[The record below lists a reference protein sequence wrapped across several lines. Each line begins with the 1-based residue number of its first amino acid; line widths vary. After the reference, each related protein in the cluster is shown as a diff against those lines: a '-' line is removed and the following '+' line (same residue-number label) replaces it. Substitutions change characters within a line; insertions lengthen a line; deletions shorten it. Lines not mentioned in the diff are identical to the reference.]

1 MGERAVL
8 QIEIDANGVITG
20 SQKSVRSIDE
30 IKRSAGGLDKT
41 VASASASLAKFGAV
55 AALAAVAVGVVA
67 LRGLV
72 GVMADVVK
80 EASDDANALAQLQA
94 VVKSTGGAAGLSA
107 QEMSDL
113 GGSLQLV
120 SKFGDDSIAS
130 MQAVLATF
138 TNIRGPAFTETTTA
152 ILDMATALGLDLQQA
167 AIQVGKSINDPVK
180 GLQLLGRIGVSFTDG
195 QRDMVKQLMA
205 TGDTLGAQRVI
216 LAELNKEFGGSAAA
230 SVGTYTGQVDQL
242 NKRWEIFKEVIGQQ
256 LLPILTNL
264 VTQLVT
270 LASDHQ
276 DLAKQVADVVIHFT
290 RLTIIGAGFVAMAVE
305 MATAVGVKL
314 NRAYATLA
322 DTLAGLTFGETSAM
336 FAQASKNAS
345 ENADVMEVVSKAS
358 GDLAGV
364 LLRVGVGL
372 GEVKATGDAAR
383 VTLGAV
389 GDTSGQSAAD
399 AKKFADSLQGILDE
413 VDPTAKK
420 VNDLFEKIE
429 ILQKAIATGSKDK
442 LPTYIAALRDL
453 QAQLHA
459 IATEADL
466 TAQTLELLP
475 VNRTVKPIKEQL
487 LPQQA
492 TMTIS
497 QDSVSGFEKEMD
509 AATERLSANLQQG
522 MEGAFAGALA
532 ALASGQKVTIEDFG
546 RSLLQVAIQA
556 VTEYLARMLSA
567 LATELAQR
575 LSNVAVE
582 AGARQASGAVTGAT
596 GGAGQ
601 AVSGQMMG
609 QGAAVAGGSSMSGL
623 GTFLA
628 GIAVFAAAVA
638 MFKHQ
643 TDRHEAMQ
651 FGTTSGVKVTNGT
664 AIDGWTGK
672 LDKSGPMV
680 AQAIGGLLSAFQ
692 TATGSFMEGIA
703 TAEVEIRNDKQA
715 FRAVVNGIM
724 VGEFETAGEAII
736 AAAKSAFLGS
746 SLSRELD
753 PLVRKVFEGFSGTDP
768 QKLLEAVQSVQS
780 VVDKLSGI
788 TEVEVKLRDLP
799 ARTAAFAAELVGLGL
814 AFDDANELAG
824 RWRLGELQSLRDEIT
839 GRQKTNAELMA
850 EQQRKAAMYNAE
862 VTLLKAET
870 QMKRDDLAVRIAVLK
885 ANGQLFEGQ
894 AELDKANLAFA
905 RDVLMNKADLYE
917 NEAQINQ
924 WYLETL
930 GQTANASLLM
940 LEAQL
945 AALDAMLANM
955 PDLISPG
962 EIHLPG
968 RRGGGSVDVDVDTGP
983 TEAEQRAADFDA
995 FIREQMASG
1004 LSDLQQRLRA
1014 LDEAFAAQALAA
1026 SEVEGGEAALA
1037 AARKAA
1043 IDALNEDL
1051 IDGLGSP
1058 TEALRDR
1065 FADMREAIDQIRS
1078 SAERGSDTLDH
1089 LNEVLSELGMQA
1101 SVEVLSLAADIADAF
1116 GMDKQAADF
1125 RAKVAELDLRL
1136 KIIQLQLLF
1145 KEYQALGMIDEA
1157 LEATFKEFFLF
1168 IGDPANWPDFTP
1180 PEPPPPPRDTSGADA
1195 MEEARKRREQ
1205 LLTQALDR
1213 LRNALDD
1220 YRAFQEDLL
1229 VGPLS
1234 GATLQQ
1240 QAANAQTE
1248 YERLLALAQAGNLD
1262 AIEALPAAARQ
1273 YLELAGEFLDPSSAG
1288 YQQIL
1293 SLVQG
1298 QMAGVQQTIED
1309 VLNSVPAQMA
1319 GVEDRLDTIAELLAI
1334 IAGVGAGTA
1343 GTTENHAGMAYYGP
1357 IHGWHPLGWAPS
1369 GGYGANPFAGEE
1381 GGRAA
1386 SSPMRFGAGG
1396 DFSRNVIAAKFSNAS
1411 VVKVHDAETQRSI
1424 ARLEAKLERIE
1435 AAQVVDTSKAE
1446 RHRRQQAPRGAK
1458 RVGGAYRDEVAG

>member
-138 TNIRGPAFTETTTA
+138 TSIRGPAFTETTTA

-180 GLQLLGRIGVSFTDG
+180 GLQLLGRVGVSFTDG
-195 QRDMVKQLMA
+195 QKDLVKQLVE

-230 SVGTYTGQVDQL
+230 SVGTYTGQIDQL
-242 NKRWEIFKEVIGQQ
+242 NKRWEIFKEIIGQR

-270 LASDHQ
+270 LASNHSE
-276 DLAKQVADVVIHFT
+276 LGVQVAGVIVYLT
-290 RLTIIGAGFVAMAVE
+290 RFSLLLASLTVTGVE
-305 MATAVGVKL
+305 LALVIGVKL
-314 NRAYATLA
+314 NRAYSMLA
-322 DTLAGLTFGETSAM
+322 DTLAGLTIGETSRAL
-336 FAQASKNAS
+336 AEASRNAAA
-345 ENADVMEVVSKAS
+345 NADLMESVAGAS
-358 GDLAGV
+358 GDVAV
-364 LLRVGVGL
+364 ALLKVAVGM
-372 GEVKATGDAAR
+372 GEVDAKGEPTRAAITGVGDAA
-383 VTLGAV
+383 
-389 GDTSGQSAAD
+389 GQSAAE
-399 AKKFADSLQGILDE
+399 AKAFADSLQGIVDE
-413 VDPTAKK
+413 VDPTGKK
-420 VNDLFEKIE
+420 VRELFEKIE
-429 ILQKAIATGSKDK
+429 ILQQAIATGSADR

-466 TAQTLELLP
+466 TAQTLETLP
-475 VNRTVKPIKEQL
+475 VNRTVTEIREPL

-492 TMTIS
+492 TMTMT
-497 QDSVSGFEKEMD
+497 QNGVSEYERDMD
-509 AATERLSANLQQG
+509 AANERLAAGLKDSFTGALTGAIMTFATGGKDAAKQFGQAIKAALLDAAAQYLKAMLDAAMKAAMAQRTGSAAGAYGPTQAGGNIASSAGGMSAMGGGMSTAGSVMMAAAVAYAVIEITKAIRAANDAGKFKETAVAGVYRGGIGSTYAGELSEQGRQMAASMRDFLNLMQSVAGEWITSLPEIGVRVSGDGKKFQAMVGGEIIGTFKSMSEAMARSFQAAFSQASFSSAVDPIIRDMVANFRGNNIDELKAGLIKVREMLDEVAGLSQVEIAIRDLPFKADALKQSMVQLGASFEDASALAAKWQAVQMMNLRDQITGHQATVAEQRAQKEREALMFNAQLLVNKSEIDMKRAKLRADIEILRAGGSLATADLNISTQYLGQVGRLTEVKAELLNQDLQIQQG
-522 MEGAFAGALA
+522 HVNLMTAAGQAALA
-532 ALASGQKVTIEDFG
+532 AL
-546 RSLLQVAIQA
+546 
-556 VTEYLARMLSA
+556 
-567 LATELAQR
+567 EL
-575 LSNVAVE
+575 
-582 AGARQASGAVTGAT
+582 
-596 GGAGQ
+596 
-601 AVSGQMMG
+601 
-609 QGAAVAGGSSMSGL
+609 
-623 GTFLA
+623 
-628 GIAVFAAAVA
+628 
-638 MFKHQ
+638 
-643 TDRHEAMQ
+643 
-651 FGTTSGVKVTNGT
+651 
-664 AIDGWTGK
+664 
-672 LDKSGPMV
+672 
-680 AQAIGGLLSAFQ
+680 
-692 TATGSFMEGIA
+692 
-703 TAEVEIRNDKQA
+703 
-715 FRAVVNGIM
+715 
-724 VGEFETAGEAII
+724 
-736 AAAKSAFLGS
+736 
-746 SLSRELD
+746 
-753 PLVRKVFEGFSGTDP
+753 
-768 QKLLEAVQSVQS
+768 
-780 VVDKLSGI
+780 
-788 TEVEVKLRDLP
+788 
-799 ARTAAFAAELVGLGL
+799 
-814 AFDDANELAG
+814 
-824 RWRLGELQSLRDEIT
+824 
-839 GRQKTNAELMA
+839 
-850 EQQRKAAMYNAE
+850 
-862 VTLLKAET
+862 
-870 QMKRDDLAVRIAVLK
+870 
-885 ANGQLFEGQ
+885 
-894 AELDKANLAFA
+894 
-905 RDVLMNKADLYE
+905 
-917 NEAQINQ
+917 
-924 WYLETL
+924 
-930 GQTANASLLM
+930 
-940 LEAQL
+940 QL
-945 AALDAMLANM
+945 AALDQVYEILDSIKPIN
-955 PDLISPG
+955 LG
-962 EIHLPG
+962 EIRIPG
-968 RRGGGSVDVDVDTGP
+968 HGGGGSGNVDTGP
-983 TEAEQRAADFDA
+983 TEAEQRAADFAA

-1089 LNEVLSELGMQA
+1089 LNEVLNELGMQA

-1116 GMDKQAADF
+1116 GMDKQAAAF
-1125 RAKVAELDLRL
+1125 RAQVAELDLRL
-1136 KIIQLQLLF
+1136 KIIQLQLLY
-1145 KEYQALGMIDEA
+1145 KEYQALGMIDAA

-1229 VGPLS
+1229 IGPLS

-1334 IAGVGAGTA
+1334 IAGVDASTPGTPA
-1343 GTTENHAGMAYYGP
+1343 NHAGMVYYGEQY
-1357 IHGWHPLGWAPS
+1357 GWHWPGWAPS
-1369 GGYGANPFAGEE
+1369 GGG
-1381 GGRAA
+1381 
-1386 SSPMRFGAGG
+1386 GG
-1396 DFSRNVIAAKFSNAS
+1396 DLGENFSRSAAVRFSANGDPSRNVIAAKFSNAS
-1411 VVKVHDAETQRSI
+1411 VVKVHDEETQRSI